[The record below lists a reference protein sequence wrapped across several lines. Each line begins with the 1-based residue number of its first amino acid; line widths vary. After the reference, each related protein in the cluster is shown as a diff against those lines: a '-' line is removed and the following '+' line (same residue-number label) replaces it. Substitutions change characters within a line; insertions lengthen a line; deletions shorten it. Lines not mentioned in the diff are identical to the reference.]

1 MTERTRRKRIVAA
14 ADFSARL
21 LAWFDQHGRH
31 DLPWQR
37 EPSPYRVWLSEI
49 MLQQT
54 QVGTVIPYFERFV
67 AAFPDVAA
75 LAAAPIDSVLH
86 HWTGLGYYARARNL
100 HRTARMLTE
109 QYGGQFPIALDELT
123 ALPGIGRSTAGA
135 IVAIAFGQ
143 RAAILDGNV
152 KRVLARHGAIAG
164 WPGQADV
171 ARQLWEIAERL
182 TPTERVADYT
192 QAIMDLG
199 ATLCTRTRPACD
211 RCPVRTDCRAR
222 GEGAPE
228 QYPGRQSKAAT
239 PIRETLFLILRN
251 PTGEVLLEQR
261 PPTGIWGGLWSFPEC
276 APATDIEIHC
286 DALGYRALDWQ
297 AGLPRRHLFSHYRLD
312 YTPVEVAVAPRFA
325 VADGD
330 TRRWVLPAAPGAL
343 GLPAPAKKLLAE
355 LADTSAT
362 PSATTDRPRASANS
376 LSKGVARQPA
386 ARRTARSDRD
396 LSD

>member
-1 MTERTRRKRIVAA
+1 MAERTRRKRTATA

-21 LAWFDQHGRH
+21 LAWFDCHGRH

-37 EPSPYRVWLSEI
+37 ERSPYRVWLSEI

-100 HRTARMLTE
+100 HRTARLLAA
-109 QYGGQFPIALDELT
+109 QYGGQFPAALDELT

-135 IVAIAFGQ
+135 IAAIAFGR

-164 WPGQADV
+164 WPGQTDISRA
-171 ARQLWEIAERL
+171 LWEIAERF

-211 RCPVRTDCRAR
+211 RCPVRADCRAHAT
-222 GEGAPE
+222 GVPE
-228 QYPGRQSKAAT
+228 QYPGRKPKAAT
-239 PIRETLFLILRN
+239 PIRAILFLILRN
-251 PTGEVLLEQR
+251 PAGAVLLEQR

-276 APATDIEIHC
+276 APEADIASRC
-286 DALGYRALDWQ
+286 DALGYRALGWQ
-297 AGLPRRHLFSHYRLD
+297 AGAARRHVFSHYRLD
-312 YTPVEVAVAPRFA
+312 YTPVEVTVAPDFA

-330 TRRWVLPAAPGAL
+330 TRRWVLPASPDAL
-343 GLPAPAKKLLAE
+343 GLSAPVKALLAE
-355 LADTSAT
+355 LGDA
-362 PSATTDRPRASANS
+362 P
-376 LSKGVARQPA
+376 VAPAKTVPRQP
-386 ARRTARSDRD
+386 
-396 LSD
+396 